1 MPEAP
6 PFRADNVGSLL
17 RPATVKAAR
26 KRFTSTGEG
35 NLISEG
41 DQRRLQASRST

>member
-17 RPATVKAAR
+17 RPAAVKAAR

-41 DQRRLQASRST
+41 DQRRKQASRST